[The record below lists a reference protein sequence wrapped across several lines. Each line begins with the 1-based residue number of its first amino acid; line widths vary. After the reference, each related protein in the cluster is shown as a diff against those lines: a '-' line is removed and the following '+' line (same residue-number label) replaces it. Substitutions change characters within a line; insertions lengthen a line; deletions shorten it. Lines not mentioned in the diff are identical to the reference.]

1 MGITSAFLRKI
12 NVGVAILTLRVGTV
26 CCIFGVLWRVPRLM
40 NFVDMV
46 RFVLLFVCLVW
57 AVCRVAGQSYA
68 EEADAFLAGMPKG
81 LQDAQR
87 DAIVKAIGGDCG
99 DLDTVRGS
107 RNKEYV
113 LPDGVSR
120 RRIGERMCLFRMEGA
135 GADGMPLLVYLHG
148 GGWTIGSIN
157 SCSRYC
163 ANMALNGVA
172 VLAVDYRLAPE
183 HRFPEGLQDCI
194 EAVKVATDSA
204 AAWGC
209 GGVSVGGDSSG
220 GNLAIAT
227 AMSVPAGA
235 LESLVLF
242 YPVTRAYADGSES
255 WLRYGRGYG
264 LDSDLMDAF
273 NEAYTDDRRNG
284 LVSPMDAEKGALSK
298 LPRTL
303 IVAAERDILH
313 CQGRELA
320 ERMSEE
326 GVDVTYRLMEG
337 TVHLFITVA
346 GQERAFEDA
355 VKLSSDFIK

>member
-1 MGITSAFLRKI
+1 
-12 NVGVAILTLRVGTV
+12 
-26 CCIFGVLWRVPRLM
+26 M

-46 RFVLLFVCLVW
+46 RFVLLFVCLVG
-57 AVCRVAGQSYA
+57 AVTRVAGQSYA

-87 DAIVKAIGGDCG
+87 DAIMKAIGGDCG
-99 DLDTVRGS
+99 DLDAVRGS

-113 LPDGVSR
+113 LPEGVSR
-120 RRIGERMCLFRMEGA
+120 RRIGERMCLFRKDGD

-163 ANMALNGVA
+163 ASMARRGVS

-227 AMSVPAGA
+227 AMSMPSGT

-284 LVSPMDAEKGALSK
+284 LVSPMDVEKGALSR

-303 IVAAERDILH
+303 IVAAERDILQ

-320 ERMSEE
+320 ERMSDE